1 MTKKSV
7 SKSRSSRAANR
18 QPARAMKSTGT
29 KKVAAKSAAR
39 STPVRS
45 ETQARTGEIFR
56 AIVESVLQQRKVFTS
71 EDIMMQSNSSPRHSR
86 RTLAF
91 LVENN
96 ALKVDRDERPYR
108 YQVAS
113 REQLKRFT
121 K

>member
-7 SKSRSSRAANR
+7 SKSRHPVRTARSSGGKKAA
-18 QPARAMKSTGT
+18 P
-29 KKVAAKSAAR
+29 KSAAR
-39 STPVRS
+39 RSTPSRS
-45 ETQARTGEIFR
+45 ENQTRTGEIFR
-56 AIVESVLQQRKVFTS
+56 AIVDSVLQQRKVFTS

-91 LVENN
+91 LVQNN
-96 ALKVDRDERPYR
+96 ALKVDREERPYR
-108 YQVAS
+108 YQIAS